1 MTDLQTI
8 SPPAQTMPP
17 PFPAPRPPARS
28 GTGREVLALEHV
40 KRGFDKEH
48 AEKLVLDDVNLTLR
62 EGEIVGLLG
71 RSGSGKSTLLRII
84 AGLIPASSGQ
94 VMYQGQPVNG
104 PAAGVAMAFQTFALF
119 PWLTVL
125 QNVEAGL
132 EALGVAPRQRRARA
146 LAAIDLIGLDG
157 FENAY
162 PRELSGGMRQR
173 VGFARAL
180 VVEPTL
186 LLMDEPF
193 SALDVLTAETLRTD
207 LLELWTQGK
216 LPTKSVL
223 IVTHN
228 IEEAVFMCDR
238 ILVLSSNPGKLVA
251 EIAVPFQHPR
261 NRLAPAFRRLVDD
274 IYARM
279 TARAANEAAKKGLGL
294 GSRLSQVS
302 TNLMAGLIETLAG
315 APYNGRADMPEIA
328 RSLHLEVDDLFPTVE
343 VLQHLGFTE
352 VREGDVFL
360 TPQARAFAE
369 MGTQERKVMFARHL
383 LEHVPL
389 AARVRKVLDERPGH
403 RAPRVRFEQELED
416 FLSDGAAT
424 ETLDA
429 VIDWGRYAEI
439 FSYNDQTEIFSLEDV
454 ET

>member
-1 MTDLQTI
+1 MQDDNIASIIGAGPQAVPTANAIL
-8 SPPAQTMPP
+8 S
-17 PFPAPRPPARS
+17 
-28 GTGREVLALEHV
+28 VNHV
-40 KRGFDKEH
+40 GHGFNKAHGE
-48 AEKLVLDDVNLTLR
+48 LLILDDVNLTLGA
-62 EGEIVGLLG
+62 GEIVGLLG

-84 AGLIPASSGQ
+84 AGLIRPSAGE
-94 VMYQGQPVNG
+94 VIYLGKPLDG
-104 PAAGVAMAFQTFALF
+104 PAKGIAMVFQTFALF

-132 EALGVAPRQRRARA
+132 EALGVAAAARRKRA

-180 VVEPTL
+180 VVDPTL

-207 LLELWTQGK
+207 LLDLWSQGRM
-216 LPTKSVL
+216 PIKSVL

-238 ILVLSSNPGKLVA
+238 ILVLSANPARVVA
-251 EIAVPFQHPR
+251 EITVPFKHPR
-261 NRLAPAFRRLVDD
+261 NRIEPVFRRLVDD
-274 IYARM
+274 VYAKM
-279 TARAANEAAKKGLGL
+279 TARPADDTVKKGLVL
-294 GSRLSQVS
+294 GTRLPHVS

-315 APYNGRADMPEIA
+315 APYHGRADMPDIA
-328 RSLHLEVDDLFPTVE
+328 HSLHLEVDDLFPVAE
-343 VLQHLGFTE
+343 VLQFLGFAD
-352 VREGDVFL
+352 VREGDIFL
-360 TPQARAFAE
+360 TPQARVFAE
-369 MGTQERKVMFARHL
+369 CDTQQRKVMFAEHL
-383 LEHVPL
+383 LQYVPL
-389 AARVRKVLDERPGH
+389 AALVKTVLDERPGH

-416 FLSDGAAT
+416 FLSDDAAK

-429 VIDWGRYAEI
+429 VINWGRYAEI
-439 FSYNDQTEIFSLEDV
+439 FSYNDQTEFFSLEDV
-454 ET
+454 EF